1 MFQLCLVTCIS
12 LSIIGI
18 AKAVESLYVVHLCC
32 SNGLFHTY
40 PSLLFFTENREGLRW
55 SQRLMSLTN
64 NDIQWYTLAR
74 CGTETIE
81 SCGEFANVPLIGT
94 QGGINYNPV
103 LARRQL
109 GYANSTKPI
118 GPTVEGYFYREGDNP
133 KRLKVRM
140 VKAWYDVRWK
150 EKGEERNCIAMD
162 AYTCWVKKRAKE
174 FQMPYAYEKPMF
186 PAVSRR
192 PNIPTMEES
201 QDTLAK
207 MRIEKDAW

>member
-1 MFQLCLVTCIS
+1 MEISFRLCLVTCIS

-18 AKAVESLYVVHLCC
+18 TKVVELLYVVYLCC

-40 PSLLFFTENREGLRW
+40 LSLPFSRKTEKVYVGLKD
-55 SQRLMSLTN
+55 LSLTN

-74 CGTETIE
+74 CDTETIE

-133 KRLKVRM
+133 KRLKARM
-140 VKAWYDVRWK
+140 VKAWYDV
-150 EKGEERNCIAMD
+150 
-162 AYTCWVKKRAKE
+162 
-174 FQMPYAYEKPMF
+174 
-186 PAVSRR
+186 
-192 PNIPTMEES
+192 
-201 QDTLAK
+201 
-207 MRIEKDAW
+207 